1 MTSPYMRALVRKDP
15 PPPPPRIRRRRP
27 QLVSFVTVVLLMR
40 GVRMGMRSRLMASPS
55 TRVAYMDTLS
65 PQLTSQ
71 AIFHVGALARDG
83 SMVE

>member
-1 MTSPYMRALVRKDP
+1 
-15 PPPPPRIRRRRP
+15 
-27 QLVSFVTVVLLMR
+27 
-40 GVRMGMRSRLMASPS
+40 MGMRSRLMASPS

-71 AIFHVGALARDG
+71 ATFHGGALARDA